1 MGGGPS
7 CYKSYSIAHCYSDS
21 SMRTDCPPRPNPY
34 TPGAGDRPR
43 ALVGRTD
50 QLALAES
57 VRTQLEAGYS
67 ANSLMYVG
75 LRGAGKTVLLKE
87 IADRLAQAGWYAPYL
102 ELRRGLAVDVALA
115 AVAGRFAGHLR
126 PGAKLTRRV
135 GQFLRRGGGL
145 QVLGSG
151 GHVGAGRS
159 VPAYDDLARVL
170 TSLGEAAL
178 DDGLG
183 VALIADELQSVS
195 LASLG
200 ALVHVVQDLR
210 DRLPFAFIGAGLPH
224 LPSYIARA
232 ATYTERFRYEPTDNL
247 HEKEARAAVIDP
259 AAEEGVSWAED
270 ALRRVVAV
278 ADGYPYFL
286 QLYAFE
292 AWEAAV
298 RDGAIEITVG
308 HVAAAEPYA
317 LRQIESGIYGA
328 RFEGATESERR
339 YLFAMSVLMNA
350 EGDRVRSGDVAR
362 ALNRELSA
370 VSPTRDALIR
380 KGVIHA
386 PDHGLLA
393 FSIPGFRQYVVGR
406 SGDG

>member
-1 MGGGPS
+1 MSGHG
-7 CYKSYSIAHCYSDS
+7 CYRSYNIGICYNPL
-21 SMRTDCPPRPNPY
+21 SMSAPRPLRPNPY

-43 ALVGRTD
+43 ALVGRSD

-57 VRTQLEAGYS
+57 VRTQLESGYS
-67 ANSLMYVG
+67 ANSLVYVG
-75 LRGAGKTVLLKE
+75 LRGVGKTVLLKE
-87 IADRLAQAGWYAPYL
+87 ISDRLAHAGWYAPYL

-115 AVAGRFAGHLR
+115 GVAERFAGQLR

-151 GHVGAGRS
+151 GTVGAGRS

-170 TSLGEAAL
+170 TSLGEAAR

-183 VALIADELQSVS
+183 VALIVDELQAIS

-232 ATYTERFRYEPTDNL
+232 ATYTERFRYEATDNL
-247 HEKEARAAVIDP
+247 HEGEARAAVVEP
-259 AAEEGVSWAED
+259 AVEEGVTWADD
-270 ALRRVVAV
+270 ALAKVVAV

-292 AWEAAV
+292 AWEVAA
-298 RDGAIEITVG
+298 RAGAIETITLGDVE
-308 HVAAAEPYA
+308 AAEPYA
-317 LRQIESGIYGA
+317 QRQIETGIYGA

-339 YLFAMSVLMNA
+339 YMFAMSELMDA
-350 EGDRVRSGDVAR
+350 EGGRVRSGDVAR

-380 KGVIHA
+380 KGLVHA
-386 PDHGLLA
+386 PDHGLVA
-393 FSIPGFRQYVVGR
+393 FSIPGFRQYVINR
-406 SGDG
+406 SDED

>member
-1 MGGGPS
+1 MSLDGAPQ
-7 CYKSYSIAHCYSDS
+7 
-21 SMRTDCPPRPNPY
+21 PNPY

-75 LRGAGKTVLLKE
+75 LRGVGKTVLLKE
-87 IADRLAQAGWYAPYL
+87 IADRLAHAGWYAPYL

-135 GQFLRRGGGL
+135 KGFLRRGGGL

-151 GHVGAGRS
+151 GNVGAGRS

-224 LPSYIARA
+224 LSSYIARA

-247 HEKEARAAVIDP
+247 HGKESRAAVVNP
-259 AAEEGVSWAED
+259 AAEAGVTWSED
-270 ALRRVVAV
+270 ALGRVVTV

-292 AWEAAV
+292 AWEAAA
-298 RDGAIEITVG
+298 RDGAIETITLG

-317 LRQIESGIYGA
+317 QRQIDTGIYGA

-339 YLFAMSVLMNA
+339 YLFAMSELMRA

-362 ALNRELSA
+362 ALDRELSA

-380 KGVIHA
+380 KGLVHA

-393 FSIPGFRQYVVGR
+393 FSIPGFRQFIADR
-406 SGDG
+406 SSDC

>member
-1 MGGGPS
+1 M
-7 CYKSYSIAHCYSDS
+7 S
-21 SMRTDCPPRPNPY
+21 SGPRPNPY

-43 ALVGRTD
+43 ALVGRSD

-67 ANSLMYVG
+67 ANSLVYVG
-75 LRGAGKTVLLKE
+75 LRGVGKTVLLKE
-87 IADRLAQAGWYAPYL
+87 IADRLARAGWYAPYL

-115 AVAGRFAGHLR
+115 AVADRFAGQLR
-126 PGAKLTRRV
+126 PGTKLTRRV
-135 GQFLRRGGGL
+135 RQFLRRGGGL

-151 GHVGAGRS
+151 GSVGSSRS

-170 TSLGEAAL
+170 TSLGEAAC

-183 VALIADELQSVS
+183 IALIVDELQAVS

-224 LPSYIARA
+224 LPSYIAKA

-247 HEKEARAAVIDP
+247 HEQEARAAIIEP
-259 AAEEGVSWAED
+259 AAEDGVAWADD
-270 ALRRVVAV
+270 ALGKIVSV

-292 AWEAAV
+292 AWEAAA
-298 RDGAIEITVG
+298 RKTDIGTITLD
-308 HVAAAEPYA
+308 HVEAGEPHA
-317 LRQIESGIYGA
+317 RRQIETGIYGA

-339 YLFAMSVLMNA
+339 YLYAMSDLMDD

-362 ALNRELSA
+362 TLDRGLSA

-380 KGVIHA
+380 KGLIHA
-386 PDHGLLA
+386 PDHGLVA
-393 FSIPGFRQYVVGR
+393 FSIPGFRQYLVDR
-406 SGDG
+406 SGET